1 MTKTKKIIIA
11 ICLIIIIF
19 ITVLFVIYKKNM
31 QKIDNFIQPFS
42 EEKMI
47 DSNNA
52 LATFLNNNLKIH
64 EDIVNLSTD
73 DLVNL
78 NTIKDLKKLTKTIDD
93 EITKVSSIKFNDDLE
108 SNITSYSYLT
118 KREIRKKY
126 LSSSFIKD
134 KENDEEKIN
143 KYLEKLN
150 NEKLGVKYLSDNKN
164 KYTLKSDKIIY
175 KDDNFKNDLSI
186 YNFDLNLVK
195 LNTKGIKV
203 PILMYH
209 GILDK
214 AWGDQELFVKID
226 DFKAQMKYLKD
237 NKYTPIF
244 LSEINE
250 AYNYDKPV
258 IITFDDGYEDVF
270 TNGYPVL
277 KSYNFKA
284 NAFIITSYIGNK
296 VYITAD
302 QIKEMSS
309 SGVFEIGSHTV
320 THPYLP
326 KLSNEKLD
334 EEFKNSQSTLQSLLN
349 KKVTTLAYPMG
360 GNNESTHN
368 IARKYYDYA
377 VTTKSGYNYTGKL
390 DNIALNRLAIY
401 RTTSY
406 DSFINYIN

>member
-47 DSNNA
+47 DSNYA

-226 DFKAQMKYLKD
+226 DFKAQMKYLK
-237 NKYTPIF
+237 
-244 LSEINE
+244 
-250 AYNYDKPV
+250 
-258 IITFDDGYEDVF
+258 
-270 TNGYPVL
+270 
-277 KSYNFKA
+277 
-284 NAFIITSYIGNK
+284 
-296 VYITAD
+296 
-302 QIKEMSS
+302 
-309 SGVFEIGSHTV
+309 
-320 THPYLP
+320 
-326 KLSNEKLD
+326 
-334 EEFKNSQSTLQSLLN
+334 
-349 KKVTTLAYPMG
+349 
-360 GNNESTHN
+360 
-368 IARKYYDYA
+368 
-377 VTTKSGYNYTGKL
+377 
-390 DNIALNRLAIY
+390 
-401 RTTSY
+401 
-406 DSFINYIN
+406 